1 MNYLAHAFFSGTNE
15 DILLGNMMGD
25 FVKGS
30 SILDTFPDTIRK
42 GIELH
47 RSIDA
52 FTDQHTATIKAKN
65 YFRPVYGLYS
75 GAFVDVVY
83 DHFLANDAKYFPQE
97 NDVAKFSL
105 KTFHTLDHHLD
116 QLPKDFLQIYKYMK
130 NENWLLQVK
139 SMKGLET
146 SINRLTRR
154 MPDIE
159 NGAEAYRIFVQHYY
173 ELNQIYFEFIDDVEN
188 FVKSKLM

>member
-1 MNYLAHAFFSGTNE
+1 MNYLAHAFFSGTDE
-15 DILLGNMMGD
+15 DILLGNMIGD

-30 SILDTFPDTIRK
+30 SVLDSFPDSIRK
-42 GIELH
+42 GLELH

-83 DHFLANDAKYFPQE
+83 DHFLANDAKFFPQE
-97 NDVAKFSL
+97 NAVAEFSL
-105 KTFHTLDHHLD
+105 KTFHTLDLHLD
-116 QLPKDFLQIYKYMK
+116 QMPPDFLHLYKYMK
-130 NENWLLQVK
+130 KENWLLQVK
-139 SMKGLET
+139 SMRGIET
-146 SINRLTRR
+146 SMNRLTRR
-154 MPDIE
+154 MPSIE
-159 NGAEAYRIFVQHYY
+159 NGAEAYRILVQHYY